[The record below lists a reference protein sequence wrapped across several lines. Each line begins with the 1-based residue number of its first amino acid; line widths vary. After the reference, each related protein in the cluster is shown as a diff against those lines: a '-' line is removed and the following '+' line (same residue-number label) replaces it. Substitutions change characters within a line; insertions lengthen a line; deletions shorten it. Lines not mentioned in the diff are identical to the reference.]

1 MFIILG
7 KNFKRYLL
15 GDTDNLHMDTRISI
29 AELLIRY
36 GAKADGV
43 NKKGASVL
51 DVVMDTVLDR
61 WSGQSSDVTRFVKI
75 LVEKGA
81 QVNLDDERSIL
92 EFYEYLDRDQEVQ
105 QKITL
110 RESPLMKAVQ
120 FRDEE
125 LVAYLIEAGADV
137 NYVGQNSIDA
147 LGLCAVDYGKIFT
160 II

>member
-1 MFIILG
+1 
-7 KNFKRYLL
+7 
-15 GDTDNLHMDTRISI
+15 MDARISI

-36 GAKADGV
+36 GAKADSV

-61 WSGQSSDVTRFVKI
+61 WSGKSSNVTRFVKI

-92 EFYEYLDRDQEVQ
+92 EFYEYLDRDHEVQ

-110 RESPLMKAVQ
+110 RESA
-120 FRDEE
+120 FNESR
-125 LVAYLIEAGADV
+125 AI
-137 NYVGQNSIDA
+137 
-147 LGLCAVDYGKIFT
+147 
-160 II
+160 